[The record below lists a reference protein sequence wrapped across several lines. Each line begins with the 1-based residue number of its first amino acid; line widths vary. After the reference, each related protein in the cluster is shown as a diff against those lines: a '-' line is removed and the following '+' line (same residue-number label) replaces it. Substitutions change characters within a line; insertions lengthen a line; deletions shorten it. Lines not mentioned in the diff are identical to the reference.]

1 MVYLI
6 FGAKSG
12 TMKILFVTTDFSTAS
27 HNALEYA
34 IKMAQAFSAQIILF
48 HAYQVQ
54 VLTGVDTTV
63 LVPEEDTRT
72 AVEDRLKL
80 HLLSVQPSNVNI
92 RLLHAAGTAASTIL
106 QTAIEQGADLII
118 SGMKHHGKALRQF
131 FGSTV
136 TELAKHTKLPLLV
149 VPEEA
154 SYQPP
159 HKIALASDIA
169 PETEHVLDAL
179 ATIGERFHSKV
190 YVVRVI
196 RDRFDE
202 VYELLR
208 HPARLQAL
216 PPSLDTQ
223 YAYTQNK
230 NVTEALQFYIHAEGI
245 QLLAMVPH
253 KHTLL
258 EKWFFKSNTKAMIF
272 KSPVPLLILPENTE

>member
-1 MVYLI
+1 
-6 FGAKSG
+6 
-12 TMKILFVTTDFSTAS
+12 MKILFVSTDFSTAS
-27 HNALEYA
+27 HNALTYA
-34 IKMAQAFSAQIILF
+34 IGMAKAFGAQVILF

-54 VLTGVDTTV
+54 VLTGVDTV
-63 LVPEEDTRT
+63 VPVPAEDTRL
-72 AVEDRLKL
+72 AVQDRLKQ
-80 HLLSVQPSNVNI
+80 HLLAIQPANVNI
-92 RLLHAAGTAASTIL
+92 RLLHAAGPAAATIL
-106 QTAIEQGADLII
+106 ATAKEQGADLII
-118 SGMKHHGKALRQF
+118 SGMKHHGKTLRQF

-149 VPEEA
+149 VPEEVV
-154 SYQPP
+154 YQPLT
-159 HKIALASDIA
+159 KIALASDIA
-169 PETEHVLDAL
+169 PETDGHVLEAL
-179 ATIGERFHSKV
+179 TRIGERFHSKV

-230 NVTEALQFYIHAEGI
+230 DVTEALQFYIQAEGI

-258 EKWFFKSNTKAMIF
+258 ERWFFKSNTKAMIF
-272 KSPVPLLILPENTE
+272 KSAVPLLILPENTE